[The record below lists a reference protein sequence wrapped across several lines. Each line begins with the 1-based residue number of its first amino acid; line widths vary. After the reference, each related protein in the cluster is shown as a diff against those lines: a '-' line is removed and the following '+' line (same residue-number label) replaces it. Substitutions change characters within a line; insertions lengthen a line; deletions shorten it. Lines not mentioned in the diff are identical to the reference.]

1 MIDLPDRLEGH
12 LDFSYLMK
20 LPIPQGDYEGLH
32 LKIDL
37 LEERGSLHLTRVW
50 HLLLRLL
57 LFSEHLQELYHLPHT
72 ELLASLERVSIQV
85 LRRFKVGV
93 FQLPLLR

>member
-1 MIDLPDRLEGH
+1 
-12 LDFSYLMK
+12 MK
-20 LPIPQGDYEGLH
+20 LPIPQEDNESLH
-32 LKIDL
+32 LKVDL
-37 LEERGSLHLTRVW
+37 LEDRGPLDLARLLILLRRV
-50 HLLLRLL
+50 LLL
-57 LFSEHLQELYHLPHT
+57 SEHLQELYHLPHT